1 MQRSSLLLLEMKMLK
16 PIDKPMISDCDSGE
30 ALSSSDW
37 SMDEYIRALSK
48 MSGWT
53 IAEPNKK
60 SKTHPSQDNRSR
72 EGVGGKK

>member
-1 MQRSSLLLLEMKMLK
+1 MLK

-30 ALSSSDW
+30 ALFSGDW
-37 SMDEYIRALSK
+37 PMDEYIRALSK
-48 MSGWT
+48 TFGWT
-53 IAEPNKK
+53 IEEPKKK